1 MNKLVF
7 YVAAT
12 LLCVLIA
19 RRSFATDDP
28 AANPASGR
36 TYIKTLII
44 NADVT
49 VILVNSDKISIDANG
64 NEKFMSQVQIERSG
78 DTLVINSQKRKDL
91 REKGVIYVSA
101 SHLRRIRINSS
112 AELRTFNVLQL
123 PVLDV
128 VINGDC
134 KIAVSNT
141 GVTNLIETKHY
152 SVEQTKQVKEWP
164 ASVFL
169 AANDLP

>member
-1 MNKLVF
+1 MNKFLF

-12 LLCVLIA
+12 LLCALIA
-19 RRSFATDDP
+19 RRSFAIEGP
-28 AANPASGR
+28 AANPVSGR
-36 TYIKTLII
+36 AYIKTLII

-49 VILVNSDKISIDANG
+49 VVLVNSDKISADANG
-64 NEKFMSQVQIERSG
+64 NEKFMSQVQVERSG

-91 REKGVIYVSA
+91 RAKGVIYVSA
-101 SHLRRIRINSS
+101 SHLRSIRINSS
-112 AELRTFNVLQL
+112 ADVRTFNVLQL

-134 KIAVSNT
+134 KVVVSNT

-152 SVEQTKQVKEWP
+152 YVEQTKQVKEWP
-164 ASVFL
+164 ASVVL
-169 AANDLP
+169 AANVLP